1 MDNDSINYL
10 VNYLSELKKTAT
22 IILTSH
28 ENYINERLVTDI
40 INIETKV
47 HTSVQN
53 KREDKKIIVLDNFSS
68 IELSEIANNIYFDY
82 DTIEKDN
89 KLKLKI
95 RVPLSTTNQLLCEL
109 IQRGAVIDTIK
120 NEGDDQ

>member
-1 MDNDSINYL
+1 MSNKNADIYIFDEPFSGLDNDSINYL
-10 VNYLSELKKTAT
+10 VNYLSELKTAT

-53 KREDKKIIVLDNFSS
+53 KREDKNHCF
-68 IELSEIANNIYFDY
+68 
-82 DTIEKDN
+82 
-89 KLKLKI
+89 
-95 RVPLSTTNQLLCEL
+95 R
-109 IQRGAVIDTIK
+109 
-120 NEGDDQ
+120 